1 MPEAE
6 RQDRFRYLYRQTE
19 GVIDRATWTRA
30 SVGPLGIACV
40 LTVIAWFVAPNQP
53 RDLGS
58 QAFFSVGMVLAHAY
72 LILYGFAVFVC
83 AVAEYFISAKR
94 FRDRGRS
101 PELAGLAPSRCSSR
115 AQPIGSSRAPKARC
129 PNGRRRRSTSWRWR
143 SSSGRSPNSRSDPSE
158 RRNRKL
164 PHIQHI
170 VRSFS
175 VKMSCQTSPSARY

>member
-101 PELAGLAPSRCSSR
+101 PELAGLAPF
-115 AQPIGSSRAPKARC
+115 ALLVTGAAHWFQPRSEGAMPEWATTAFDVVALAIVVWTVAELAFGPKRTAK
-129 PNGRRRRSTSWRWR
+129 S
-143 SSSGRSPNSRSDPSE
+143 
-158 RRNRKL
+158 
-164 PHIQHI
+164 
-170 VRSFS
+170 
-175 VKMSCQTSPSARY
+175 